1 VAFFMQSSSR
11 SGSRLINHRLEAVD
25 GEPWV
30 YRRSVEI
37 ERCGEACAALELPET
52 SRLLMET
59 TRCTSPNEDMRRA
72 TPANSRA
79 R

>member
-1 VAFFMQSSSR
+1 MVLFMQSSKKSCPQ
-11 SGSRLINHRLEAVD
+11 LTNHRLEPVD